1 MLERKVLYIKKDE
14 VDEVVV
20 KELLSV
26 MVSYGI
32 EEAELHLKM
41 LGQQAKMYRA
51 EIEFLE
57 NTKPFFF
64 QKKKLVAH
72 IKDIEECELKL
83 YETYKQMND
92 EAIYI
97 MKLRNSKI
105 LENVN

>member
-1 MLERKVLYIKKDE
+1 
-14 VDEVVV
+14 
-20 KELLSV
+20 
-26 MVSYGI
+26 
-32 EEAELHLKM
+32 M

-72 IKDIEECELKL
+72 NKSTRECELRL

-92 EAIYI
+92 EANYI

>member
-1 MLERKVLYIKKDE
+1 MLERMVLYIKKNEIDE
-14 VDEVVV
+14 VIVND
-20 KELLSV
+20 LLSII
-26 MVSYGI
+26 VSYDI
-32 EEAELHLKM
+32 VESELHLKM

-64 QKKKLVAH
+64 QKKKLIAH
-72 IKDIEECELKL
+72 NKHIEECELKL

-97 MKLRNSKI
+97 MRLRNSKI
-105 LENVN
+105 L